1 MVSLS
6 IRCATFQE
14 FIFQQDL
21 RIFSYQSLNLVVE
34 TMTRDTSF
42 PQ

>member
-14 FIFQQDL
+14 FKFRQDL
-21 RIFSYQSLNLVVE
+21 RTSFYQSSNLVVE
-34 TMTRDTSF
+34 TMTRDISF